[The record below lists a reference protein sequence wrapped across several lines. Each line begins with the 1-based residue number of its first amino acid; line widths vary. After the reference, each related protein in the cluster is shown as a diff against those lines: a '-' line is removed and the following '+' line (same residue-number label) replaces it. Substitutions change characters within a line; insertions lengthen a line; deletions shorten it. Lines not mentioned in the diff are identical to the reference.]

1 MGLRILTNTQS
12 LAAQRQLTI
21 NTENQRNSLEHLA
34 SGRRINKAA
43 DDAAGLAISD
53 KMAGHIRSLRQDL
66 RNSQDAIGMI
76 QVSEGAMQEI
86 SNILVR
92 MRELSIQAASDTI
105 GDRERAFIQK
115 EVDQLTQETDRIALS
130 TEFGGRKLLDGEGDV
145 LQVQVGIFNSE
156 TDRFQ
161 IDTSKLNVKTDALG
175 VDGLSVV
182 TRDEA
187 AENLDKIDEAIR
199 VLSENRAEVGAVQN
213 RLQSTVNNL
222 RLYEENLTGAK
233 SRISDVDFAAETA
246 ENTKFNILAQAG
258 TSVLSQ
264 ANQNNLLA
272 LKLIG

>member
-12 LAAQRQLTI
+12 LAAQRQLTV

-92 MRELSIQAASDTI
+92 TRELSIQAASDTI

-130 TEFGGRKLLDGEGDV
+130 TEFGGRKLLNGEGDV
-145 LQVQVGIFNSE
+145 LQVQVGIFNTE

-161 IDTSKLNVKTDALG
+161 IDTSKLNVKMDALG
-175 VDGLSVV
+175 VDGLFVI
-182 TRDEA
+182 TREDA

-199 VLSENRAEVGAVQN
+199 ILSENRAEVGAVQN

>member
-53 KMAGHIRSLRQDL
+53 KMSGHIRSLRQDL

-115 EVDQLTQETDRIALS
+115 EVDQLSQETDRIALS

-145 LQVQVGIFNSE
+145 LQVQVGIFNTE

>member
-12 LAAQRQLTI
+12 LAAQRQLTV

-92 MRELSIQAASDTI
+92 TRELSIQAASDTI

-130 TEFGGRKLLDGEGDV
+130 TEFGGRKLLNGEGDV
-145 LQVQVGIFNSE
+145 LQVQVGIFNTE

-175 VDGLSVV
+175 VDGLSVI
-182 TRDEA
+182 TREDA

-199 VLSENRAEVGAVQN
+199 ILSENRAEVGAVQN